1 VELEGIHSV
10 RPKNKPFLAV
20 KHFGS
25 ENYKDIYG
33 HSRDV
38 NVVLYL
44 RADFQHKFRFNLI
57 LLLVCYVEGSL
68 KNGSVLTYIQAL

>member
-1 VELEGIHSV
+1 MPADNNSV
-10 RPKNKPFLAV
+10 SISSLSLLKITQTPKNYA
-20 KHFGS
+20 
-25 ENYKDIYG
+25 DIYG

-57 LLLVCYVEGSL
+57 LPLVCYVGGSL
-68 KNGSVLTYIQAL
+68 KNGLVLTYIQAL

>member
-1 VELEGIHSV
+1 MACCSSSLCTY
-10 RPKNKPFLAV
+10 L
-20 KHFGS
+20 
-25 ENYKDIYG
+25 DIYG

-57 LLLVCYVEGSL
+57 LPLVCYVGGSL
-68 KNGSVLTYIQAL
+68 KNGLVLTYIQAL